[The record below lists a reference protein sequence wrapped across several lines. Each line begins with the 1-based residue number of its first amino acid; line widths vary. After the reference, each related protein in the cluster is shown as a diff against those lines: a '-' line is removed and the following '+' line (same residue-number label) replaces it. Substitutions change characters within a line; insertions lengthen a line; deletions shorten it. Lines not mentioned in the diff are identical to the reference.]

1 MDSSVVVNLQFGK
14 IMSSQ
19 GMLGVVNDDDVVT
32 TTAGLRAAFEH
43 YMLHIHCRLS
53 RW

>member
-32 TTAGLRAAFEH
+32 TTAGLRAALRALWYTF
-43 YMLHIHCRLS
+43 MVVIS
-53 RW
+53 WW